1 MTYPNLITAVKSL
14 GRKLYSF
21 AGHHIDAT
29 HTSYCFDQMA
39 RAICHIANDPTVA
52 SVNFDG
58 EVWAGGKT
66 LPVIITVEGADIFS
80 TVDVSIQ
87 LA

>member
-1 MTYPNLITAVKSL
+1 MTYTNLHTAVYSL
-14 GRKLYSF
+14 GQKLYSF
-21 AGHHIDAT
+21 AGHSINPR

-39 RAICHIANDPTVA
+39 RAICHIANDHTVV

-58 EVWAGGKT
+58 EVWAAGKT
-66 LPVIITVEGADIFS
+66 LPVIITVTGTDIHS
-80 TVDVSIQ
+80 TVNVSIQ